1 MVRRDVWLRCRPVS
15 EEDQS
20 QRVRKSL
27 AEARL
32 VEIELDEFPERIR
45 EVKRVAIGRLGELLQ
60 NDTGLGERRS
70 VAHSLGTLSRLE
82 ATLRA
87 DADLRKSRQSSSPST
102 PKSPG
107 TGGAE

>member
-1 MVRRDVWLRCRPVS
+1 VS
-15 EEDQS
+15 EEDRS

-32 VEIELDEFPERIR
+32 VEIELDEFPDRIR
-45 EVKRVAIGRLGELLQ
+45 EVKQVAIGRLGELLQ
-60 NDTGLGERRS
+60 NDTGLRERRS

-87 DADLRKSRQSSSPST
+87 DADLHKSGQTSSPST
-102 PKSPG
+102 PKRPRTSG
-107 TGGAE
+107 TE